1 MIAKDLNK
9 KCWVVSEKVEFS
21 MIILLATQQ
30 NNFSHNIK
38 KKTKD
43 KLSLFKVEL
52 YLWIIKSN

>member
-38 KKTKD
+38 KKNKRQ
-43 KLSLFKVEL
+43 
-52 YLWIIKSN
+52 IIVIQG